1 MKHLIIFSAVIFA
14 LSACSSHDN
23 NGVSGLTPFPERTD
37 LKDEKL
43 EEAITAYI
51 QNKGAPANS
60 TYDFIRTDLNGDRNR
75 EGIALF
81 KLPHTYWCGRDGC
94 EMVIFKAG
102 QHNFTPLSTI
112 NNVRGPI
119 YIDRTNLKQWNNI
132 IVRLSGTSMKDKNVI
147 LENNGSGY
155 STTPLLA
162 PTLHRNLTS
171 ISVDTFFR

>member
-1 MKHLIIFSAVIFA
+1 MTVFASILI
-14 LSACSSHDN
+14 LSACSSNDN
-23 NGVSGLTPFPERTD
+23 TRVSGLTPFPERID

-51 QNKGAPANS
+51 QNKGAPAHS

-75 EGIALF
+75 EGIVLF
-81 KLPHTYWCGRDGC
+81 KLPHTYWCGWDGC
-94 EMVIFKAG
+94 EMVVFKAEKN
-102 QHNFTPLSTI
+102 NFTPISTI

-132 IVRLSGTSMKDKNVI
+132 IVRLSGTSMKDKNVN

-155 STTPLLA
+155 PAKPLLA
-162 PTLHRNLTS
+162 PTLHRNLS
-171 ISVDTFFR
+171 SMKVDKFF